1 MLHGAMPAF
10 QKERVMGEFSA
21 GKIDILVATTVIEV
35 GIDVPNA
42 TVMVINNAE
51 NFGLASLHQL
61 RGRVGRG
68 RWESRCLLV
77 AGAATAEGAG
87 RIEAMCS
94 TNSGFE
100 ISKKDSYIRGV
111 GEVLGVRQ
119 HGDMG
124 FRMADLARDG
134 EILKAAIEDRD
145 ALLAGDPDLRKP
157 ENAGLRHNL
166 LKLYRQKWDIIDLS

>member
-1 MLHGAMPAF
+1 MSDF
-10 QKERVMGEFSA
+10 TA
-21 GKIDILVATTVIEV
+21 GKIDILVATPVVEV

-77 AGAATAEGAG
+77 ARAATEYGAQ

-100 ISKKDSYIRGV
+100 ISEKDSYMRGA

-119 HGDMG
+119 HGDME
-124 FRMADLARDG
+124 FRIADLARDSDM
-134 EILKAAIEDRD
+134 LKQAMEDRD
-145 ALLAGDPDLRKP
+145 ALLAEDPDLRKS
-157 ENAGLRHNL
+157 ENAGLRYNL
-166 LKLYRQKWDIIDLS
+166 LKLYRQKWNLIDLS

>member
-1 MLHGAMPAF
+1 MPRRMPGLE
-10 QKERVMGEFSA
+10 KERVMGEFA
-21 GKIDILVATTVIEV
+21 KGKIDILVATTVIEV

-42 TVMVINNAE
+42 TVMVVNNAE

-77 AGAATAEGAG
+77 SHAATADGAE

-100 ISKKDSYIRGV
+100 ISEKDSYIRGA

-119 HGDMG
+119 HGDME
-124 FRMADLARDG
+124 FRIADLARDG
-134 EILKAAIEDRD
+134 ETLKLVIEDRD
-145 ALLAGDPDLRKP
+145 ALLAEDPALMKP

-166 LKLYRQKWDIIDLS
+166 LKLYQGKWNIIDLS